1 MSFLTELETIFL
13 RPAEEEQIELDK
25 GYDLN
30 ELGVLND
37 YEMEDIS
44 KDNIP
49 FTEDE
54 LDVIKNSF
62 FDTYDMTT
70 DTAVW
75 SWKEEEGLT
84 FNIILNKREYTKSV
98 EIEDDY
104 VYLCTQTGDAEAFH
118 RDRSTGMDR
127 DVISRPFNNENSVAV
142 LTEFI
147 INLSPLQ

>member
-1 MSFLTELETIFL
+1 MSFLTELEKIFL
-13 RPAEEEQIELDK
+13 RPAEEEKIELEK

-30 ELGVLND
+30 ELGILND
-37 YEMEDIS
+37 YQLEDIS
-44 KDNIP
+44 EENIP

-62 FDTYDMTT
+62 FDTYDMTQ

-84 FNIILNKREYTKSV
+84 FNIILNKREYLKSQ
-98 EIEDDY
+98 EIDDDY
-104 VYLCTQTGDAEAFH
+104 VYLATQTGDAEAFH
-118 RDRSTGMDR
+118 RERSTGMDR
-127 DVISRPFNNENSVAV
+127 DVISRPFTDENAV
-142 LTEFI
+142 GILTEFI